1 MGKHQENSQRKA
13 NVFLQTVQHIGFH
26 PDIAV
31 HPGIFVQLFICGIC
45 EYYNS
50 IADELVNESY
60 LIFIKQ
66 YMCFP
71 TKLIHEYRHFPQ

>member
-26 PDIAV
+26 PDNAV
-31 HPGIFVQLFICGIC
+31 HGGILFQLFSCGIC

-60 LIFIKQ
+60 L
-66 YMCFP
+66 
-71 TKLIHEYRHFPQ
+71 LIIIIIQ